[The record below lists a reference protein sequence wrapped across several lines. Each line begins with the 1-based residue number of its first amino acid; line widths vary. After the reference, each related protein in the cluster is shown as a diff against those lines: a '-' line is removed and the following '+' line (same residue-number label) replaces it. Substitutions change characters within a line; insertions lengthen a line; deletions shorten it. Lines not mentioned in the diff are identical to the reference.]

1 MFSQWSQW
9 KRPLGLALGV
19 FALALTPT
27 AGAQQPVVLGEV
39 ERGPFIDEYRL
50 NGSVVARQRSDVS
63 VPIGGLVVERL
74 VEIGD
79 RVERGDLLLRMDD
92 ELARLE
98 RERAQAEASEAQA
111 RLEEARRLAEEARSV
126 GAGNNI
132 ARTELRRRESEVG
145 IAEAMLQRT
154 RASES
159 LAAARVAR
167 HRITAPIDGVVSSRS
182 IDVGQWVDPGTAVFS
197 VVDTDELWL
206 DFQAPQA
213 AYPLLD
219 ESTSLR
225 VQGYASQPAHEASI
239 ATWLPVTDSQART
252 FLLRARAPD
261 TLSLTPGM
269 AVSGVLRLAREQQML
284 WVHRDAVNRYP
295 EGRTTVWVAQPKG
308 DELYTVTE
316 KRIEIA
322 GTAGDQTYV
331 SSGLTGDEM
340 IVTRGNESLR
350 EGAEVEL
357 AERTAR

>member
-1 MFSQWSQW
+1 MFSKWSQW
-9 KRPLGLALGV
+9 KRYPGLAFGV
-19 FALALTPT
+19 FAMVFTHLSE
-27 AGAQQPVVLGEV
+27 AQQPVVLGQLQ
-39 ERGPFIDEYRL
+39 RGPLIDEYRL
-50 NGSVVARQRSDVS
+50 NGSVVARQRSEVS

-74 VEIGD
+74 IDVGD
-79 RVERGDLLLRMDD
+79 RVERGELLLRMDD

-98 RERAQAEASEAQA
+98 HERAKAEASEAEA

-145 IAEAMLQRT
+145 IAEAMLQRA

-159 LAAARVAR
+159 LAAARVVR

-182 IDVGQWVDPGTAVFS
+182 VDVGQWVDPGTAVFS
-197 VVDTDELWL
+197 LVDTDELWL
-206 DFQAPQA
+206 DFQTPQA

-219 ESTSLR
+219 ESAVLN
-225 VQGYASQPAHEASI
+225 VQGYVNESVHQAPI
-239 ATWLPVTDSQART
+239 VTWLPVTDSQART
-252 FLLRARAPD
+252 FLLRAQAPES
-261 TLSLTPGM
+261 LGLTPGM
-269 AVSGVLRLAREQQML
+269 AVSGVLRLTRAQQML

-308 DELYTVTE
+308 DGLYTVTE

-322 GTAGDQTYV
+322 ATAGDQSYI
-331 SSGLTGDEM
+331 SSGLAGGEL
-340 IVTRGNESLR
+340 IVIRGNESLR
-350 EGAEVEL
+350 EGAEVEP